1 MLVETVFSE
10 LIYSLRSASGDS
22 IAALIAGYSPKE
34 IPITAENNIEIKTH
48 CVEITAGHSGTIL
61 AILTARNDI
70 PSPAKTPKP
79 IPMMPRQHTYSN

>member
-10 LIYSLRSASGDS
+10 LIYSLRSASIGDS
-22 IAALIAGYSPKE
+22 IEALIAGYSPKE

-70 PSPAKTPKP
+70 PSL
-79 IPMMPRQHTYSN
+79 S